1 MASTPHDAS
10 GTTFSFMGSTY
21 TVTNIVYSQS
31 DTTEDKI
38 DISHLG
44 LTTGAKML
52 TQDRPLK
59 PANVAAKEVSID
71 YIGAASIAGGSSGNL
86 SITGGVSVSGV
97 ATCVSSAVTL
107 AMNEVIRG
115 TASFRVE

>member
-1 MASTPHDAS
+1 MASTPHDGA
-10 GTTFSFMGSTY
+10 GTTFTFMGTTY

-38 DISHLG
+38 DVSHLG

-59 PANVAAKEVSID
+59 PVNVAGKEVSID
-71 YIGAASIAGGSSGNL
+71 YIGAASIAGGASGSL
-86 SITGGVSVSGV
+86 SISGGISVTGT